1 MITKVCPGEPSP
13 YHIRKERM
21 SKGKTGKSRIIK
33 IAITMAIIGLIA
45 CVGYNFYANSRGDH
59 KAQQTIETLKGIIPG
74 LGVDTGVVTGLGRDP
89 LASVSI
95 DGVDIVGVLE
105 VPSLDIMAPVMSSAQ
120 DDEEYFAKWTYGS
133 PVKGHFRILGGR
145 DDVFRDISD
154 LKPGDRVTFT
164 DVDGIRYG
172 YEVMTQY
179 HLKKWDE
186 GDNELL
192 LCYKSDDDTYFVVG
206 CTMILTR

>member
-1 MITKVCPGEPSP
+1 MCLGEPSP
-13 YHIRKERM
+13 YHIRKEHM
-21 SKGKTGKSRIIK
+21 SEGRTGTTRIVK
-33 IAITMAIIGLIA
+33 IVVTIAIIGLIA
-45 CVGYNFYANSRGDH
+45 CVGYNYYAGSRGDH
-59 KAQQTIETLKGIIPG
+59 KAQRTIETLKGIIPG
-74 LGVDTGVVTGLGRDP
+74 LGVDTDVVTGLGRDP

-95 DGVDIVGVLE
+95 DGIDIVGVLE

-120 DDEEYFAKWTYGS
+120 DDEEYFAKWIDGS

-145 DDVFRDISD
+145 DDVFRKISD
-154 LKPGDRVTFT
+154 LRPGDRVIFT

-206 CTMILTR
+206 CTMMLTR